1 MSSFEIYGNM
11 VTNIA
16 LFSSRDGSICMT
28 YIIEFILISRPL
40 QVDDIVTVS
49 LISKVTALLF
59 EIVLNLL
66 FNIKVKEPFHDLEQ
80 LARIVE

>member
-1 MSSFEIYGNM
+1 
-11 VTNIA
+11 
-16 LFSSRDGSICMT
+16 MT